1 MLASPKVRETGVLQE
16 RLIAPIKS
24 QSSQS
29 RESRMNK
36 ERPEPPK
43 QALSR
48 VEIVQHMVAKL
59 KMTGEPPA
67 TVRRLA
73 EFAMSAANHT
83 SAPVRKQVDKIQIR
97 ISVERSNAYMGNL
110 WFFLQGER
118 LSVML
123 YKHSGD
129 QTGKVR
135 DALARASE
143 GPDGIKNRNQVKKCA
158 RFSIFPQSKVNKWV
172 FLLN

>member
-43 QALSR
+43 QALAR

-97 ISVERSNAYMGNL
+97 IFVERLNAWEIYG
-110 WFFLQGER
+110 FLPAAVG
-118 LSVML
+118 L
-123 YKHSGD
+123 
-129 QTGKVR
+129 
-135 DALARASE
+135 
-143 GPDGIKNRNQVKKCA
+143 QVY
-158 RFSIFPQSKVNKWV
+158 
-172 FLLN
+172 

>member
-97 ISVERSNAYMGNL
+97 ISVERLNAWETYVV
-110 WFFLQGER
+110 FFQGER

-143 GPDGIKNRNQVKKCA
+143 GPDGIKNRNQVKKSA
-158 RFSIFPQSKVNKWV
+158 RFGIFPQNKVNKWV